1 MQIDTTETCAICRC
15 AFNSNDSYKL
25 SECGHTFHTECII
38 KWWRSP
44 RYGTDEEADH
54 TGGTCPLCRGL
65 PRNIFRWSE
74 TMERGLLIKKY
85 GSKSNNPYIR
95 RTVLKLKKKEKELK
109 EHREKVN
116 KLKKS
121 KEYLDVKNKIRDYNK
136 KTRDLQEYIRKKY
149 VHLSA
154 TGNHMIIEIPYEQK
168 EKKLHTITDDSL
180 WIEFTENE

>member
-1 MQIDTTETCAICRC
+1 MQIDTTDTCAICRC
-15 AFNSNDSYKL
+15 TFNEHDSYKL
-25 SECGHTFHTECII
+25 KECGHTFHTECII

-54 TGGTCPLCRGL
+54 IGGTCPLCRGL
-65 PRNIFRWSE
+65 PQNIFRWSE
-74 TMERGLLIKKY
+74 TMERGLLMKKY

-109 EHREKVN
+109 EHKEKVN
-116 KLKKS
+116 KFKKS
-121 KEYLDVKNKIRDYNK
+121 KEYLDVKNKIKEYNK
-136 KTRDLQEYIRKKY
+136 KTTELQEYIRKKY

-154 TGNHMIIEIPYEQK
+154 TGNHMIIEIPYKQK
-168 EKKLHTITDDSL
+168 EKRLYTITDDSL